1 MSSLARVELSEDG
14 QNPANEQQRDFIPLI
29 LDAMSEKN
37 IGQRKLAMRA
47 GISKSRLGLL
57 LHSDPA
63 KRSTMSLSE
72 FQKILNAL
80 EINIVQAVITVETY
94 RDQKLFHD
102 ERFATS
108 LAMLTEVF
116 RDLPA
121 MLVAALD
128 EIEGMDG
135 TEVRKEWAGPL
146 RQAVVEKLVKEVT
159 AVMARREII
168 SQTSSLGL

>member
-1 MSSLARVELSEDG
+1 MSSVARIEPLEDSG
-14 QNPANEQQRDFIPLI
+14 HAVNSSQRDFIPLI
-29 LDAMSEKN
+29 LDAMASRSLS
-37 IGQRKLAMRA
+37 QRKLALKA

-57 LHSDPA
+57 LHGEPS
-63 KRSTMSLSE
+63 KRATMSLAE
-72 FQKILNAL
+72 FQQILAAL
-80 EINIVQAVITVETY
+80 DINIVQAVISVETY
-94 RDQKLFHD
+94 HNQKLFHD

-108 LAMLTEVF
+108 IAMLTEVF
-116 RDLPA
+116 RGLPA

-159 AVMARREII
+159 AVMARRAIL
-168 SQTSSLGL
+168 SHVSLGL

>member
-1 MSSLARVELSEDG
+1 MSSLARIEPAEGNDDPKNG
-14 QNPANEQQRDFIPLI
+14 QKRDYIPLI
-29 LDAMSEKN
+29 LDAMSDGN
-37 IGQRKLAMRA
+37 IGQRKLALMA
-47 GISKSRLGLL
+47 GLSKSRLGLL

-63 KRSTMSLSE
+63 KRARMTLCE
-72 FQKILNAL
+72 FRQILNAL
-80 EINIVQAVITVETY
+80 NINIIQAVITVETY
-94 RDQKLFHD
+94 GDPELFHD

-108 LAMLTEVF
+108 IAMLTDLF
-116 RDLPA
+116 KDLPA

-159 AVMARREII
+159 AVMARRDSL
-168 SQTSSLGL
+168 SQVSALGL